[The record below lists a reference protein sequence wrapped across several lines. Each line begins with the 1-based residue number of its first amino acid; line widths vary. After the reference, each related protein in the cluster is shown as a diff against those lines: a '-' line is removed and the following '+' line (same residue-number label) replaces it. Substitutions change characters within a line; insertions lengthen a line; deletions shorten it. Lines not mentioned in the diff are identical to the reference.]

1 VSNDKKENSETR
13 KRMVSHQKYLCIH
26 GHFYQPPRENPWLNQ
41 IEFQASALPY
51 HDWNE
56 RVTRECYCPNAR
68 ARLLGEGGRIREL
81 LNNYE
86 YMSFNFGPT
95 LLSWLGKAHPWIYAQ
110 IIAADRLSMDRY
122 QGHGNALAQVYNH
135 IIMPLASRRDKLT
148 QIRWGLADF
157 MHRFGRPAE
166 GMWLA
171 ETAVDSETLRL
182 MAEEGVKF
190 TILSPDQAAMV
201 RPIRRSGRPETWK
214 DVSEGRIDVA
224 RPYRVLFDASGRTSI
239 AVFFYHGPISRAVAY
254 EKLLASGD
262 KLLARIEQAYNG
274 DGEGP
279 ELISLA
285 TDGESYGHHFKF
297 GDMALSWVFD
307 DLKGGDRITLTNY
320 GEYLERFPPQDEVR
334 IVENSAWSCAHG
346 VGRWCSD
353 CGCRVGS
360 APGWNQAWRKPL
372 RQGMDWLAGELAA
385 VFEERGVR
393 LFKDPWKARDEY
405 IALLLHPSTEERDRF
420 IDHQSR
426 RSLDRPER
434 IEALQLL
441 ESQRMA
447 LFMFTSCGWF
457 FDDISG
463 LEATQ
468 VLRYAAKGIDL
479 VRPWVREDLEARLM
493 EFLAQAH
500 SNDPA
505 YGNGAVVYR
514 EKVAPARIGPSL
526 AAANYALAVLGWTAV
541 TTTRTRKDAPFDG
554 MVLPQKEV
562 SFHAGDAEGIMGEAT
577 IVEPGTGS
585 ESTRIYLAYHD
596 PEAGFGCMVGKALQM
611 GDLDQIAGELSEE
624 SSGRGE
630 EGLRTIFERYVSR
643 VLSYTVQDLIP
654 DMRNALVSGM
664 FQRLDQQI
672 GKTIGS
678 RRSESE
684 EFLSLLQETGGPL
697 PEAPNHIL
705 SILIAVELGKIS
717 AAAREKALI
726 DWTWLDILARQAALH
741 QIKLDDRFMK
751 QTTQSILRYLMATLA
766 SNPKPRQVTD
776 VIGFLDMCRKIGV
789 EPDLWEC
796 RNAYYDQHQDQMF
809 QKALDP
815 DSAQAFQKLGERLG
829 FISSWE

>member
-1 VSNDKKENSETR
+1 MR
-13 KRMVSHQKYLCIH
+13 KWMISHQKYLCIH

-56 RVTRECYCPNAR
+56 RVTRECYGPNAR
-68 ARLLGEGGRIREL
+68 ARLLGEGGRIRAF
-81 LNNYE
+81 LNNYQ

-95 LLSWLGKAHPWIYAQ
+95 LLSWLEKAHPWIYDQ
-110 IIAADRLSMDRY
+110 IIAADRLSMDRC

-157 MHRFGRPAE
+157 RHRFSRQAE

-201 RPIRRSGRPETWK
+201 RPLKRSGRPEPWK
-214 DVSEGRIDVA
+214 DVRGGWVDVT
-224 RPYRVLFDASGRTSI
+224 RPYRVQLDGPGGNAIT
-239 AVFFYHGPISRAVAY
+239 VFFYHGPLSRAVAY
-254 EKLLASGD
+254 EQLLASGD
-262 KLLARIEQAYNG
+262 KLLARIDSAYNR
-274 DGEGP
+274 EGNSP
-279 ELISLA
+279 ELINMA

-307 DLKGGDRITLTNY
+307 DLKEGDRITLTNY
-320 GEYLERFPPQDEVR
+320 GEYLERFPPQDEAR
-334 IVENSAWSCAHG
+334 IIENSAWSCAHG

-353 CGCRVGS
+353 CGCTVGHK
-360 APGWNQAWRKPL
+360 PGWNQAWRAPL
-372 RQGMDWLAGELAA
+372 RQGMDWLAGELAT
-385 VFEERGVR
+385 VFEERGSD
-393 LFKDPWKARDEY
+393 LFKDPWKARDAY
-405 IALLLHPSTEERDRF
+405 IAVLLHPSTEDRDRF

-426 RSLDRPER
+426 RSLDRSER

-468 VLRYAAKGIDL
+468 ILRYAGRGIDL
-479 VRPWVREDLEARLM
+479 VRPWVQEDLEARLI
-493 EFLAQAH
+493 EFLAQAP

-514 EKVAPARIGPSL
+514 EKVTPSRIGPSL
-526 AAANYALAVLGWTAV
+526 AAANYAFAVLGWIAV
-541 TTTRTRKDAPFDG
+541 TAARTGRDAPFEG
-554 MVLPQKEV
+554 MVHSDKEI
-562 SFHAGDAEGIMGEAT
+562 SFNAGSMEGIMGEAT
-577 IVEPGTGS
+577 VIEPGTGF

-596 PEAGFGCMVGKALQM
+596 PEAGFGCMVGKAFEA
-611 GDLDQIAGELSEE
+611 GDLDRMAKEISKGPSVNGGAGV
-624 SSGRGE
+624 
-630 EGLRTIFERYVSR
+630 RTTFERYVR
-643 VLSYTVQDLIP
+643 CVRSYTVKDLIP

-664 FQRLDQQI
+664 FRWLDQQI
-672 GKTIGS
+672 GKTIGG
-678 RRSESE
+678 RRAESE
-684 EFLSLLQETGGPL
+684 AFLSLLQETGGPL

-705 SILIAVELGKIS
+705 SILIADELGKI
-717 AAAREKALI
+717 AGAETENAPI
-726 DWTWLDILARQAALH
+726 DWTWLDILARQTALQ

-751 QTTQSILRYLMATLA
+751 QTAQSILGSLMATLA
-766 SNPKPRQVTD
+766 SSPKPGEIEDIIR
-776 VIGFLDMCRKIGV
+776 FLDMCRKIGV

-796 RNAYYDQHQDQMF
+796 RNSFYDLDQDRTF
-809 QKALDP
+809 RRALGAESGQVFD
-815 DSAQAFQKLGERLG
+815 KLGERLG
-829 FISSWE
+829 FISG